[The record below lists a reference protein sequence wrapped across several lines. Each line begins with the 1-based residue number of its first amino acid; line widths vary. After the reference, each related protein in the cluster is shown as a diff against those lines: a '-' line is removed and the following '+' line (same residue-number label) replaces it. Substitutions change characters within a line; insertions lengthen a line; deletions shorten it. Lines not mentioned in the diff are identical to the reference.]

1 MIMEKRR
8 VKLSATTSLPVM
20 GAVAMCFEADTERVC
35 QAGYSLG
42 YLFSQGRMGRKWDW
56 AEEEVKA
63 HCRSEKALHNP
74 MGKSGSYMTFQSC
87 PTFGQS
93 GWAFLPR

>member
-8 VKLSATTSLPVM
+8 LKLSATTSLPVM

-56 AEEEVKA
+56 QK
-63 HCRSEKALHNP
+63 K
-74 MGKSGSYMTFQSC
+74 KSKHIAGLKKPC
-87 PTFGQS
+87 PIPWGNLVLT
-93 GWAFLPR
+93 